1 MAKLLTVAWIE
12 IARSHTPEVTY
23 ERQSFVAY
31 ALPDSCRKSAIR
43 TPLPYMVAFCS
54 SSSLISHTHDSTAN
68 NSDKTTGLVSRS
80 RRFWL
85 RDYYTGYS
93 SDFQRYVTSRI
104 YEHNADVCNFPGM
117 SGNYAHAHA
126 IFTRRYFSL
135 DQRLG
140 TRLQVLLHN

>member
-54 SSSLISHTHDSTAN
+54 SSSLISHTHNSTAN
-68 NSDKTTGLVSRS
+68 NSDKTTGLV
-80 RRFWL
+80 WL
-85 RDYYTGYS
+85 RDYYIRTGYS

-126 IFTRRYFSL
+126 IFTRRYILSL

-140 TRLQVLLHN
+140 TRPV

>member
-43 TPLPYMVAFCS
+43 TPLPYVVAFCS

-80 RRFWL
+80 QRVWL
-85 RDYYTGYS
+85 RDYYTQATPRTF
-93 SDFQRYVTSRI
+93 SDRDVTHIR
-104 YEHNADVCNFPGM
+104 
-117 SGNYAHAHA
+117 
-126 IFTRRYFSL
+126 T
-135 DQRLG
+135 
-140 TRLQVLLHN
+140 

>member
-12 IARSHTPEVTY
+12 IARSYTPEVTY

-68 NSDKTTGLVSRS
+68 NSDKTTGLVSRNQ
-80 RRFWL
+80 RAWL
-85 RDYYTGYS
+85 RDYYT
-93 SDFQRYVTSRI
+93 QATSR
-104 YEHNADVCNFPGM
+104 
-117 SGNYAHAHA
+117 
-126 IFTRRYFSL
+126 TFS
-135 DQRLG
+135 D
-140 TRLQVLLHN
+140 T